1 MMDRT
6 EARLV
11 GKWEYCWVRDVEEE
25 EADYA
30 DINLCTLNGIEVQ
43 DAPRSLA
50 ATAAQLGDQG
60 WEAFAV
66 DGPKARMWF
75 KRRK

>member
-1 MMDRT
+1 MDRD
-6 EARLV
+6 EARLM
-11 GKWEYCWVRDVEEE
+11 GKWEYCWVRNVEES

-30 DINLCTLNGIEVQ
+30 DINYCTPGGVDTV
-43 DAPRSLA
+43 DANRSLA
-50 ATAAQLGDQG
+50 ATAAQLGEQG

-66 DGPKARMWF
+66 DTLRERMWF